1 LDFENFGWGPAQ
13 KASLRFSF
21 VSPDTQSA
29 PSSYEV
35 TKSLGAIDKL
45 LTVSFESDLRSAGVD
60 VGLLARQAKTKGFK
74 CDAGGL
80 PQCLSKIGGRN
91 VFGTLTDKI
100 SFPPS
105 GTSQLGQPNKSEL
118 VATMAGVLEYEWTD
132 ASGTAHSRT
141 SPFRTFLWLGH
152 IQTEAECG
160 EGGVTELIT
169 HKPLQ
174 LQVDRADYRIPVPF
188 QRAVPAGRVARYDLL
203 IEAPRSSEHDF
214 SIVLQLADG
223 REIRSRPINLLY
235 FLPSWYPKNSG
246 S

>member
-13 KASLRFSF
+13 KAQLRFSF
-21 VSPDTQSA
+21 VSPETQS
-29 PSSYEV
+29 PPGSYEV
-35 TKSLGAIDKL
+35 TKPLGVIDKL
-45 LTVSFESDLRSAGVD
+45 LTVNFESDLRTAGVD
-60 VGLLARQAKTKGFK
+60 VGFLAGQAKTKGFK
-74 CDAGGL
+74 CDAGSL

-100 SFPPS
+100 SYPPS
-105 GTSQLGQPNKSEL
+105 GGSQLGEPNKSEL

-132 ASGTAHSRT
+132 ASGTAHPRS

-152 IQTEAECG
+152 IQTEMECG
-160 EGGVTELIT
+160 EGGVAELIT

-174 LQVDRADYRIPVPF
+174 LQIDRADYRIPVPF
-188 QRAVPAGRVARYDLL
+188 QRAVPSGRVARYDLL